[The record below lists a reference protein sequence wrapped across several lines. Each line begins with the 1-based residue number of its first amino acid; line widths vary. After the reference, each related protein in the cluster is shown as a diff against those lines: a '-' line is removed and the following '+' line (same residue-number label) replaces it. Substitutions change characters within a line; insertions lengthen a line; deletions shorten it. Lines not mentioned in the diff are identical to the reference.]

1 MKILLVDDDE
11 SILALLRQFLSAS
24 CGHDVTACSGGFE
37 ALDCIAR
44 TQEPFECFVLDIQM
58 PQMDGIELCGK
69 IRDVPRYAGT
79 SIIMLTAMAQ
89 LDHLDRAFAA
99 GANDYIT
106 KPFELGELRARIK
119 SSQRFLRSEAGGEA
133 GGETGGECGG
143 ETGGTSRMTGPDSP
157 EDAPPGTQRESDP
170 PESGARQ
177 DESFSEVVDIRNV
190 DRVLGYTAFENY
202 IMQLPRFGMFQSS
215 VSAIRIVQAEQAH
228 QICSPDQFRKLIHL
242 VAGVISETMRRD
254 NCFVSYRG
262 AGLFLCIQNGR
273 DSLSRED
280 IEKPLNRRLQVALAK
295 FPRNVTL
302 ELTVGKRHP
311 LRWVTKAGTLKVLF
325 NLARDTDDEN
335 AVPLVETPRDTTLVN
350 IEHRRDASPGRQP
363 YKSML
368 NEFLV
373 EEDLS
378 PSQLRKIA
386 KGNNGS

>member
-11 SILALLRQFLSAS
+11 SILELLKQFLSLS
-24 CGHDVTACSGGFE
+24 CGHDVTACPNGLR
-37 ALDCIAR
+37 ALDCIAQE
-44 TQEPFECFVLDIQM
+44 QEPFDCFVLDIQM
-58 PQMDGIELCGK
+58 PQMDGIELCGR
-69 IRDVPRYAGT
+69 IRQMPLYANT

-119 SSQRFLRSEAGGEA
+119 SSQRFVRGEGRGGAGEGDSGEA
-133 GGETGGECGG
+133 DDT
-143 ETGGTSRMTGPDSP
+143 P
-157 EDAPPGTQRESDP
+157 EDGATSEPVQRDD
-170 PESGARQ
+170 G
-177 DESFSEVVDIRNV
+177 FSEVIDIRDV

-202 IMQLPRFGMFQSS
+202 LMQLPRFGMFQAS

-228 QICSPDQFRKLIHL
+228 QVCSPDQFRTLIHL
-242 VAGVISETMRRD
+242 IATVISEAMRRD

-262 AGLFLCIQNGR
+262 SGLFLCVQNGR

-295 FPRNVTL
+295 FPRNVSL
-302 ELTVGKRHP
+302 QLTVGKRHP
-311 LRWVTKAGTLKVLF
+311 LRWVTRAGILKVLY
-325 NLARDTDDEN
+325 NLARDREDESLM
-335 AVPLVETPRDTTLVN
+335 PLAETERDTTLVTM
-350 IEHRRDASPGRQP
+350 EQRRDAAPGRQP

-373 EEDLS
+373 EEELS
-378 PSQLRKIA
+378 PDQLRKIA
-386 KGNNGS
+386 KGPSGT